1 MFAPLRL
8 VLQRVVRHGPLTI
21 INGAGKVFHFG
32 PANNSEPLGDAPLTP
47 VVVRLADRATERAL
61 ARDPYLALGEGYM
74 DGRVT
79 MVEGSLYDLL
89 AIVMRGVEGAALPKW
104 IVGLERLRDSTR
116 RIAQYNPATRS
127 RRNVEHH
134 YDIDGSIYGLFL
146 DSDRQYSCAYFPD
159 PDRGTIDLDTAQ
171 LLKKRH
177 IAAKLA
183 VEPGHKVL
191 DIGSGWGG
199 MGLYLAGNC
208 DADVTGVT
216 LSSEQFAIARKRS
229 ALAGLTDV
237 ARFELIDYRAVSG
250 KFHRIVSVGMFEHVG
265 VNHYDEF
272 FGKVADL
279 MTQDGVALIHTI
291 GRSDGPG
298 HTNPFIAKH
307 IFPGGYFPALSEV
320 LPSIERAGLIV
331 SDVEVLR
338 LHYAETLK
346 AWRERFL
353 ASRDKAV
360 ELRGEGFARMWEFYL
375 AASEAAFRYQGLVVF
390 QLQLVGS
397 IDTLP
402 ITRDYI
408 EETERRLAERE
419 QHAESRTRMA
429 GE

>member
-8 VLQRVVRHGPLTI
+8 VLQRVVRHGRLTI
-21 INGAGKVFHFG
+21 INGAGKEFHFG
-32 PANNSEPLGDAPLTP
+32 PANNPEPLGQALLTP
-47 VVVRLADRATERAL
+47 VVVHLADRATERAL

-104 IVGLERLRDSTR
+104 IVGLERLRHRTR
-116 RIAQYNPATRS
+116 RIAQYNPAARS

-134 YDIDGSIYGLFL
+134 YDIDGSIYDLFL

-159 PDRGTIDLDTAQ
+159 PGHETIDLETAQ

-183 VEPGHKVL
+183 VEPGHKLL

-199 MGLYLAGNC
+199 LGLYLSGTC

-216 LSSEQFAIARKRS
+216 LSSEQLAIARRRS
-229 ALAGLTDV
+229 ALAGLTEA

-250 KFHRIVSVGMFEHVG
+250 KFQRIVSVGMFEHVG

-298 HTNPFIAKH
+298 HTNPFIARY

-320 LPSIERAGLIV
+320 LPAIERAGLIV

-346 AWRERFL
+346 AWRERFQT
-353 ASRDKAV
+353 SRDTAV
-360 ELRGEGFARMWEFYL
+360 KLRGEGFARMWEFYL

-390 QLQLVGS
+390 QIQLVRS
-397 IDTLP
+397 IDALP
-402 ITRDYI
+402 ITRNYI
-408 EETERRLAERE
+408 EEAERRLAERE
-419 QHAESRTRMA
+419 QQAEARMRMA